1 MSAPAKSE
9 EDMAAITSPRLRL
22 TRRLAGNVHLGYLLF
37 PADPQRPGQ
46 QPAGGPDGPPRRVT
60 VAVKVRKL
68 VRESDRGGSDGVRSW
83 QEWRTVHRLL
93 QLQRQQQRRERQ
105 RRPSQPSS
113 PTSPSTEQATAS
125 ASPTRHSEGG
135 NTVAD
140 LTVSIMR
147 EESVAGG
154 GGHRNVVRY
163 YATFVETECFKL
175 AMEYCACGDLLSLLA
190 TTARTS
196 ASNSFTSNTSS
207 SSSTEIVAT
216 RRVPQETARRWV
228 LQIAR
233 GLQYLHENGIAHRDL
248 CLENVLL
255 AGDPRTPECKIANF
269 GASFMVNG
277 ATSAGSSGGKTRD
290 RPPTTH
296 HLHYTAPEVV
306 SGRAAGYDP
315 WQADIWSLGIILF
328 VLLTGSPLLRLP
340 FPGCKDLEVVRAI
353 GCRGVLRLWGLETQF
368 SAATLDL
375 LDKMLA
381 VEPARRLRSV
391 AQVLEHPAM
400 LAAARLERERERP
413 GTRTGTSRVSMMS
426 PP

>member
-1 MSAPAKSE
+1 
-9 EDMAAITSPRLRL
+9 MAALTSPRLRL
-22 TRRLAGNVHLGYLLF
+22 TRRLAGNVHLGYLLL
-37 PADPQRPGQ
+37 PAEAQQSDEGPQL
-46 QPAGGPDGPPRRVT
+46 APPRRMT

-93 QLQRQQQRRERQ
+93 VLQRQQQRHARQ

-113 PTSPSTEQATAS
+113 PSARLV

-135 NTVAD
+135 NSAAD
-140 LTVSIMR
+140 MTASIVQA
-147 EESVAGG
+147 ESGAA

-175 AMEYCACGDLLSLLA
+175 AMEYCASGDLLSLLA
-190 TTARTS
+190 TTARS
-196 ASNSFTSNTSS
+196 ACPPNAGTD
-207 SSSTEIVAT
+207 IVAT

-228 LQIAR
+228 LHIAR
-233 GLQYLHENGIAHRDL
+233 GLHYLHENGIAHRDL

-255 AGDPRTPECKIANF
+255 AGDPRSPECKIANF
-269 GASFMVNG
+269 GASFMASGVG
-277 ATSAGSSGGKTRD
+277 AGGSSKTRD

-306 SGRAAGYDP
+306 SGRAQGYDP

-353 GCRGVLRLWGLETQF
+353 GCRGVLRLWGLEAQF

-381 VEPARRLRSV
+381 VDPSRRLRSV
-391 AQVLEHPAM
+391 SQVLEHPAM
-400 LAAARLERERERP
+400 LAAARLERDRERQQARA
-413 GTRTGTSRVSMMS
+413 GVA

>member
-1 MSAPAKSE
+1 MDDKYE
-9 EDMAAITSPRLRL
+9 EEMAALTSPRLRL
-22 TRRLAGNVHLGYLLF
+22 TRRLAGHVHLGHLLL
-37 PADPQRPGQ
+37 PTEDPERS
-46 QPAGGPDGPPRRVT
+46 RRVT

-93 QLQRQQQRRERQ
+93 QLQRQHLARRHSRE
-105 RRPSQPSS
+105 RRPSQPQAVDDSQEAVV
-113 PTSPSTEQATAS
+113 SPS
-125 ASPTRHSEGG
+125 RRSEGG
-135 NTVAD
+135 NAGRDQDGD
-140 LTVSIMR
+140 LH
-147 EESVAGG
+147 GL

-163 YATFVETECFKL
+163 FATFVETECFKL
-175 AMEYCACGDLLSLLA
+175 AMEYCACGDLHTLLA
-190 TTARTS
+190 PKTP
-196 ASNSFTSNTSS
+196 NSQQSLNNTEK
-207 SSSTEIVAT
+207 SSSTPEIVAT

-248 CLENVLL
+248 CLENILL
-255 AGDPRTPECKIANF
+255 AGDPRSPECKITNF

-277 ATSAGSSGGKTRD
+277 PTSGSRTRD

-306 SGRAAGYDP
+306 SGRTAGYDP

-328 VLLTGSPLLRLP
+328 VLLTGSPLVRLP
-340 FPGCKDLEVVRAI
+340 FPGCKDLEVVRTI
-353 GCRGVLRLWGLETQF
+353 GCRGVLRLWGLESQF

-381 VEPARRLRSV
+381 VDPARRLRSV

-400 LAAARLERERERP
+400 LAAARLEREQGQAGQSAREAADGVGSRRAA
-413 GTRTGTSRVSMMS
+413 TRSQQ
-426 PP
+426 